1 MKNNYYDVTTG
12 KQAELSPLQKMYLEL
27 EKIITPRL
35 LEDFCGY
42 NEETQSFDIVL
53 ATKEIIEAKEQEYEE
68 LRQYHNKCC
77 KENAEKLE
85 QWLEKYNQVSKDF
98 YNGKYCNKENC
109 NLLKT
114 KEQECEELKK
124 QLEQQKALT
133 ETYKACY
140 RAKHNDAKDELIR
153 LKQEVKELKEW
164 QEANQ
169 PTGICET
176 CTAKSVEYADK
187 CRIAL
192 VEIEYVTKELFLG
205 VENKDRPY
213 CEKILNIINKAKEK

>member
-1 MKNNYYDVTTG
+1 MENNYYDVTTG

-35 LEDFCGY
+35 LDDFCGY

-109 NLLKT
+109 NLLKM
-114 KEQECEELKK
+114 
-124 QLEQQKALT
+124 
-133 ETYKACY
+133 
-140 RAKHNDAKDELIR
+140 AK
-153 LKQEVKELKEW
+153 
-164 QEANQ
+164 
-169 PTGICET
+169 
-176 CTAKSVEYADK
+176 
-187 CRIAL
+187 
-192 VEIEYVTKELFLG
+192 
-205 VENKDRPY
+205 
-213 CEKILNIINKAKEK
+213 

>member
-1 MKNNYYDVTTG
+1 MENNYYDVTTG

-35 LEDFCGY
+35 LDDFCGY

-109 NLLKT
+109 NLLKI
-114 KEQECEELKK
+114 KEQECEALKGENFTFVDFIK
-124 QLEQQKALT
+124 TQE
-133 ETYKACY
+133 
-140 RAKHNDAKDELIR
+140 ELI
-153 LKQEVKELKEW
+153 
-164 QEANQ
+164 
-169 PTGICET
+169 
-176 CTAKSVEYADK
+176 DK
-187 CRIAL
+187 YEQSL
-192 VEIEYVTKELFLG
+192 DEIEEIA
-205 VENKDRPY
+205 NKQRKLVITGKTPLTPVINEVGEDFID
-213 CEKILNIINKAKEK
+213 ILDIINKAKEK